1 MDKTPKRLEDAHPV
15 DAQKERL
22 RRVEIDV
29 IIPKMMKA
37 SAQTACDAHVRA
49 FTECCKGRVVSM
61 VWACR
66 DIHSKL
72 DACIRENLTD
82 SDFNREKDLFIKLRD
97 EHHKKLAE
105 EGDQGFQASA
115 KSESNF

>member
-1 MDKTPKRLEDAHPV
+1 MNDPKRLEDAHPV
-15 DAQKERL
+15 DAKKEGL

-29 IIPKMMKA
+29 LIPKMMKA
-37 SAQTACDAHVRA
+37 SAQTACDDQVRA
-49 FTECCKGRVVSM
+49 FNECCKGRIVSM

-66 DIHSKL
+66 DIHANL
-72 DACIRENLTD
+72 DACIREHLTD
-82 SDFNREKDLFIKLRD
+82 ADFNREKELFVRKRN